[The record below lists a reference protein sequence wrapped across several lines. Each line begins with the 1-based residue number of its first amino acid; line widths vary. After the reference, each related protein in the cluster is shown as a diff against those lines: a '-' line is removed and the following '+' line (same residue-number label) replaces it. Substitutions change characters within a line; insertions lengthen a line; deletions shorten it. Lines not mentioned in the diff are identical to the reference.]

1 MTIAK
6 DALRLA
12 KKLSRKERNRLTKE
26 QKRKNREA
34 FLAMLGKTV
43 IEKEVPVIDEAT
55 GLPAKNEDG
64 TPKTTKTLEF
74 PGYIKTAAD
83 GEPLPFKGRQ
93 QNPPQL
99 GWLGG
104 KTFKQRLGGRKNRP
118 GEKFLHE
125 QAIAEDASRVLARE
139 VDKVLNPPVPE
150 ETMVPVVPINAA
162 QEVASL

>member
-1 MTIAK
+1 MKA
-6 DALRLA
+6 D
-12 KKLSRKERNRLTKE
+12 KKAARKERNRLAKVAKKATR
-26 QKRKNREA
+26 QA
-34 FLAMLGKTV
+34 FLAMLGKTI

-74 PGYIKTAAD
+74 PSYIKTAAD
-83 GEPLPFKGRQ
+83 GEPLPFKGQQ

-99 GWLGG
+99 GWLGA

-125 QAIAEDASRVLARE
+125 QAIVEDASRTFAKE
-139 VDKVLNPPVPE
+139 VDKVLNPPAPD
-150 ETMVPVVPINAA
+150 ETTVPVVPINAA